1 MLSSGIPNTY
11 LFIFIAVIAVI
22 VFYVVWNIIVSWR
35 IFVKAGEKGW
45 KALIP
50 IYDVITTIKI
60 IDNSR
65 DTYTIYFVLLSGG
78 IIMSFL
84 GLSILSIAAL
94 ETFYASLYYRIA
106 KRFGQSSKFAVG
118 AALVWPTFG
127 GILAFSK
134 AEIPSPDQGP
144 IVQSSDAPFPPDQQ
158 QSQSIPTQPIVPSS
172 KQSAP
177 SAPNQQAPLPPEQP
191 TTISPVQPNQPPN
204 IPTV

>member
-45 KALIP
+45 KSLIP

-106 KRFGQSSKFAVG
+106 KRFGQSAKFAVG
-118 AALVWPTFG
+118 AALFWPAFG

-134 AEIPSPDQGP
+134 AEIPSPDQSP
-144 IVQSSDAPFPPDQQ
+144 IAQSSDAPFSPDQQ
-158 QSQSIPTQPIVPSS
+158 QGPSAQPIVPLPG
-172 KQSAP
+172 QSASFAP
-177 SAPNQQAPLPPEQP
+177 SQQTPLPPEQP
-191 TTISPVQPNQPPN
+191 TTVSPIQPNQPPN
-204 IPTV
+204 MPIA

>member
-65 DTYTIYFVLLSGG
+65 DTYTIYFALLGGTILASLSGL
-78 IIMSFL
+78 SFL
-84 GLSILSIAAL
+84 SGALGIFYSILD
-94 ETFYASLYYRIA
+94 YRMA
-106 KRFGQSSKFAVG
+106 KRFGQSTKFAVG
-118 AALVWPTFG
+118 AALFWPAFG

-144 IVQSSDAPFPPDQQ
+144 IVQSSDAPFSPDQQ

-172 KQSAP
+172 EQSAP

-204 IPTV
+204 MPTV